1 MKERGVRASF
11 KPLGRPKDDGETSKR
26 WFKKKQRERNRIEG
40 SFGHG
45 KNHCGLDCVR
55 YHGVEG
61 AEMWIRASI
70 LAMNLKTA
78 LGREPEAAP
87 SRQATSKRPRRG
99 RKTGR
104 LR

>member
-1 MKERGVRASF
+1 MKERGVRTSF
-11 KPLGRPKDDGETSKR
+11 KPLGRPKDDRETSKR

-55 YHGVEG
+55 CHGVEG
-61 AEMWIRASI
+61 AEMWIRGSI

-78 LGREPEAAP
+78 LARV
-87 SRQATSKRPRRG
+87 
-99 RKTGR
+99 
-104 LR
+104 